1 MKIHHDSKGPN
12 RWTTETVMDLD
23 AAEGRAMLVCADA
36 MKSGKDITVLFD
48 HRGKVDR
55 AMLTFGD
62 SPDDEPYI
70 GYRGIEGDPL
80 PIEDAKRLAALGDI
94 KLGEPLGNFLP

>member
-1 MKIHHDSKGPN
+1 MKIHHNTKGPN
-12 RWTTETVMDLD
+12 RWTTEVVMDLD
-23 AAEGRAMLVCADA
+23 AAEGRAQMLCASA
-36 MKSGKDITVLFD
+36 MKDGKEITVLFD

-70 GYRGIEGDPL
+70 GYRGVEEPL
-80 PIEDAKRLAALGDI
+80 PVDDAKHLAALGDI
-94 KLGEPLGNFLP
+94 KLSEPLGNFLP